1 MLRVCLNAMLL
12 GATAAAASAQVVP
25 ADATG
30 NVPANPRAAELFT
43 RDGVLLAW
51 ALGQFDFDR
60 DGTISVAEAQ
70 PAARQF
76 KVIADGDRDGRV
88 TTFEYDRAREFIEAR
103 F

>member
-1 MLRVCLNAMLL
+1 MLRLCLTAALL
-12 GATAAAASAQVVP
+12 AAAAAAAPAQVVP
-25 ADATG
+25 ANA
-30 NVPANPRAAELFT
+30 PANPRAAELFT

-51 ALGQFDFDR
+51 ALGQFDADR
-60 DGTISVAEAQ
+60 DGTISVTEAHL
-70 PAARQF
+70 AARAF